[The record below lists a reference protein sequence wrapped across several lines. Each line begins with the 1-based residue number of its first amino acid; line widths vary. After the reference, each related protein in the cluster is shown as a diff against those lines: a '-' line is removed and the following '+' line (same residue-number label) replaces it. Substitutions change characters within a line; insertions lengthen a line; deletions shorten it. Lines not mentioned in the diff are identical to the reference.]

1 MIDCSNQRTEWG
13 HTKGDTFSQAFQL
26 RQRWE
31 KCQKQSKMS
40 FFVFFFNVNLFTSI
54 IHNWK
59 RLLILDFLLSVLFYF
74 PLNHLLSTL
83 KNAELK
89 SYQLLFSELFPV
101 FLCSLSCKQCMQH
114 SRHLCITYFHD
125 SKTIFSISLC
135 FFLFLALYSVFHCY
149 RALN

>member
-1 MIDCSNQRTEWG
+1 
-13 HTKGDTFSQAFQL
+13 
-26 RQRWE
+26 
-31 KCQKQSKMS
+31 MS
-40 FFVFFFNVNLFTSI
+40 FFFNANLFTSI

-59 RLLILDFLLSVLFYF
+59 RLLILVFLLSVLFYF

-89 SYQLLFSELFPV
+89 SYKLLFSELFPV
-101 FLCSLSCKQCMQH
+101 FLCRLSCKQCMQH

-125 SKTIFSISLC
+125 SKTIFSILLC

-149 RALN
+149 RALNECNENPRTPLLRKHRVHCFVCEIQIPFFHMHDFMYIFRV